1 MKTTNKM
8 KEMLSKIPKLNRIEI
23 AKRYSRKLIN
33 VEEREEQFFRSLP
46 TFRAGKSKT
55 QDSSR

>member
-8 KEMLSKIPKLNRIEI
+8 REMLSKIPKLNRIEI

-46 TFRAGKSKT
+46 TF
-55 QDSSR
+55 

>member
-8 KEMLSKIPKLNRIEI
+8 REMLSKIQKLNRIEI

-33 VEEREEQFFRSLP
+33 VEERKEQFFRSLP
-46 TFRAGKSKT
+46 TF
-55 QDSSR
+55 